1 MTSPVMTVI
10 RVNLEKAKEVARNWE
25 RASYNELSAYCLE
38 ILREIG
44 CSSSELPVNLQTREQ
59 QLNFIAGFASYAFGE
74 VLNVQNAK

>member
-25 RASYNELSAYCLE
+25 RASYTELSAYCLE

-44 CSSSELPVNLQTREQ
+44 CSSNELPVNLQTREQ

-74 VLNVQNAK
+74 VLNVQSAK